1 MSTKN
6 TKTKQRKTRHARI
19 RARVKGT
26 SERPRFSVFKSNKH
40 VYAQLINDEKGATIA
55 AVSDLSLRKET
66 AGASKKVKEVGSK
79 MKQAELIG
87 EAIAVLGGKKKIT
100 KAVFDRG
107 GFRYGGVI
115 RAVAEGA
122 RKAGLEF

>member
-1 MSTKN
+1 M
-6 TKTKQRKTRHARI
+6 KTKVQQRKNRHSRI

-26 SERPRFSVFKSNKH
+26 LARPRLSVFKSNKH
-40 VYAQLINDEKGATIA
+40 VYVQLINDEVGATLVA
-55 AVSDLSLRKET
+55 LSDLSLRKET
-66 AGASKKVKEVGSK
+66 GGASKKVKEVGSK

-87 EAIAVLGGKKKIT
+87 EAIAVLAGKKKIT

-107 GFRYGGVI
+107 GFRYGGVVK
-115 RAVAEGA
+115 AVAENA